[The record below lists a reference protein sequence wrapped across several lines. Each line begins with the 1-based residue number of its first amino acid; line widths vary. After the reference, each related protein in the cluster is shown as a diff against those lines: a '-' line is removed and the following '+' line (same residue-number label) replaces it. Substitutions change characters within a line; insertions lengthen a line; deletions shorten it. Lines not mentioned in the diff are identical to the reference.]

1 MLNNKVPLLR
11 DTVITPGMCVLVRA
25 DYNVPIEKG
34 EIRSE
39 FRILRSLET
48 IIYLKERGAKILLVS
63 HIESTD
69 TLESVS
75 HFLKKC
81 IPHTFIRNSDITESK
96 ALLDDMKEGDV
107 LLFENIR
114 QNPGE
119 KKNDEG
125 FARSLA
131 SFVDL
136 YVNDAFSVSHR
147 KHASIVGVPL
157 FVSGCA
163 GFLLEKEMHEL
174 ASALHPKK
182 PLLFVLGGAKFE
194 TKLPLV
200 TKFMDIAS
208 TIVIGGALANDI
220 YKARGFEVGKS
231 LVSGQ
236 IDLSEITENENI
248 RVPNEVVIKRKES
261 VLTIS
266 TNSIENEDIIID
278 ASIGWVRGLK
288 EIINEAGTIL
298 WNGPVGKYEE
308 EGKEGTTEL
317 ARLIAESEAYSI
329 VGGGDTL
336 AVIEEN
342 SLEEKFDFIS
352 TGGGAMLDFL
362 AHGTLPGIEVLS
374 ENR

>member
-11 DTVITPGMCVLVRA
+11 NTVITPGMHVLVRA

-34 EIRSE
+34 EIKSE

-48 IIYLKERGAKILLVS
+48 INYLKERGAKILLVS

-75 HFLKKC
+75 DFLKKC
-81 IPHTFIRNSDITESK
+81 IPHTFIRNSDITESN

-208 TIVIGGALANDI
+208 TIIIGGALANDI

-248 RVPNEVVIKRKES
+248 RVPSEVVVKRKES
-261 VLTIS
+261 ILTIS

-278 ASIGWVRGLK
+278 ASTGWVRGLK
-288 EIINEAGTIL
+288 EMINEAGTIL
-298 WNGPVGKYEE
+298 WNGPIGKYEE
-308 EGKEGTTEL
+308 EGKGGTTEL
-317 ARLIAESEAYSI
+317 AKLIAESEAYSI

-342 SLEEKFDFIS
+342 NLEEKFDFIS

-362 AHGTLPGIEVLS
+362 AHGTLPGIEALS
-374 ENR
+374 ENH